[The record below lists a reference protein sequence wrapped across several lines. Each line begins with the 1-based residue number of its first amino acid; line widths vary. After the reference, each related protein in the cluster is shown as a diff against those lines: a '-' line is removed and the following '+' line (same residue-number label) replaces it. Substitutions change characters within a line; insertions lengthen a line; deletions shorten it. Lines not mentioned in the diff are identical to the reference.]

1 MRAVLRS
8 ATSAD
13 LAALEELD
21 LLCFPPDDPD
31 RERAAEGEIE
41 QAVAS
46 GCARILTVDGTIVAS
61 LLYEVPVEDHIYISG
76 LGVHPDWR
84 GHGYASLLLDDLLE
98 RESVNTA
105 RDKRSISTVT
115 GPGNF
120 AMLRL
125 LLSRGFVVRRLLT
138 DYFGPGRDRY
148 YCQYKIKREYVD
160 PDERFIL
167 PASALSHIGSM
178 LATGRYALTAL
189 AGPPGRPVVEMSRFE
204 DEDIASLQSAET
216 DAGVQF
222 TAGIL
227 AAITFLL
234 GISLTSD
241 NYPDAVRIVLIA
253 AAVATTVS
261 LSIYANA
268 SGELTRLRSNVF
280 NHHQKVGNVL
290 SEFGGVYPFLVSLPV
305 ALGAVASSVWVGLGS
320 ALFVT
325 AALVAYGRSSFSIIV
340 RFRQNLLTRAL
351 SAVIAASPI
360 AGVFM
365 VRPKGPNTQE
375 PNTQV
380 AAWIWALVACAAL
393 AALSALFLVRSEGE
407 LPRRRPARRW
417 QSRR

>member
-13 LAALEELD
+13 VAALEELD
-21 LLCFPPDDPD
+21 LLCFPPNDPD

-41 QAVAS
+41 EAVAS
-46 GCARILTVDGTIVAS
+46 GYARIVTVGETIVAS
-61 LLYEVPVEDHIYISG
+61 LLYEVPVEDHVYISG

-105 RDKRSISTVT
+105 QDKRSISTVT
-115 GPGNF
+115 GLGNF

-125 LLSRGFVVRRLLT
+125 LLSRGFVVRRLLS

-167 PASALSHIGSM
+167 PASAQSQIGSM

-189 AGPPGRPVVEMSRFE
+189 AGSRSRPVVEMSRFE
-204 DEDIASLQSAET
+204 DEDVASLQSAET
-216 DAGVQF
+216 DTGVQF

-234 GISLTSD
+234 GISLTVSKF
-241 NYPDAVRIVLIA
+241 PDAVRVVLIA

-268 SGELTRLRSNVF
+268 SGDLTRLRNNVF
-280 NHHQKVGNVL
+280 SQHMKWGNVL

-305 ALGAVASSVWVGLGS
+305 ALGAVSSLWVGLGS

-325 AALVAYGRSSFSIIV
+325 AAILVYEHSRLSIIV
-340 RFRQNLLTRAL
+340 RFRQNVFTRTL
-351 SAVIAASPI
+351 SAVIAASPVV
-360 AGVFM
+360 GVLV
-365 VRPKGPNTQE
+365 VRPGAQL
-375 PNTQV
+375 
-380 AAWIWALVACAAL
+380 AAWSWAAVACAAL
-393 AALSALFLVRSEGE
+393 AALSGLFLVRREGE
-407 LPRRRPARRW
+407 LPAPRTARLW

>member
-21 LLCFPPDDPD
+21 LLCFPPNDPD

-46 GCARILTVDGTIVAS
+46 GCARILTVDATIVAS
-61 LLYEVPVEDHIYISG
+61 LLYEVPVEDHVYISG

-105 RDKRSISTVT
+105 MDKRSISTVT

-120 AMLRL
+120 TMLRL

-148 YCQYKIKREYVD
+148 YCQYKVKPEYID

-167 PASALSHIGSM
+167 PASAQAQIGSM

-189 AGPPGRPVVEMSRFE
+189 AGLPARPVVEMSRFE
-204 DEDIASLQSAET
+204 GEDVASLQSAET

-234 GISLTSD
+234 GISLTSP

-280 NHHQKVGNVL
+280 SHHQKWGNVL

-305 ALGAVASSVWVGLGS
+305 ALGFVSSSLWVGLGS

-325 AALVAYGRSSFSIIV
+325 AALVVYEHSAFSIIV
-340 RFRQNLLTRAL
+340 RFRQTILTRAL

-360 AGVFM
+360 AGVLV
-365 VRPKGPNTQE
+365 VRRE
-375 PNTQV
+375 SQV
-380 AAWIWALVACAAL
+380 AAWIWATIACAAL
-393 AALSALFLVRSEGE
+393 AALSALFLARHEGE
-407 LPRRRPARRW
+407 SLTPRLARRW

>member
-41 QAVAS
+41 EAVAS
-46 GCARILTVDGTIVAS
+46 GCARIVTVDGTIVAS
-61 LLYEVPVEDHIYISG
+61 LLYEAPVDDHVYISG

-84 GHGYASLLLDDLLE
+84 GRGYGSLLLDDLLE

-148 YCQYKIKREYVD
+148 YCQYKIKSEYVD

-167 PASALSHIGSM
+167 PASAQSQIGSM

-189 AGPPGRPVVEMSRFE
+189 AGPRGRPVVEISRFE

-216 DAGVQF
+216 DTGVQF

-227 AAITFLL
+227 AAITFLV
-234 GISLTSD
+234 GISFTT
-241 NYPDAVRIVLIA
+241 NFPDAVRIVLIA

-268 SGELTRLRSNVF
+268 SGELTRLRTNVF
-280 NHHQKVGNVL
+280 SRYQKWGNVL

-305 ALGAVASSVWVGLGS
+305 ALGAVATSLWVGLGS

-325 AALVAYGRSSFSIIV
+325 AAIVMYEQSPFSIIV
-340 RFRQNLLTRAL
+340 RFRQNLFTRAL
-351 SAVIAASPI
+351 SAVIAASPV
-360 AGVFM
+360 AGVLV
-365 VRPKGPNTQE
+365 VRREAQA
-375 PNTQV
+375 
-380 AAWIWALVACAAL
+380 AAWIWAAVACAAL
-393 AALSALFLVRSEGE
+393 AALSALFLARSEGE
-407 LPRRRPARRW
+407 ALRRRPVRRW

>member
-21 LLCFPPDDPD
+21 LLCFPPNDPD

-46 GCARILTVDGTIVAS
+46 GCARIVTVGETIVAS
-61 LLYEVPVEDHIYISG
+61 LLYEMPVEDHIYISG

-84 GHGYASLLLDDLLE
+84 GHGYASLLLDDMLE

-120 AMLRL
+120 TMLRL

-148 YCQYKIKREYVD
+148 YCQYKIKRDYVD
-160 PDERFIL
+160 PDERFIV
-167 PASALSHIGSM
+167 PASAQSHIGSM

-204 DEDIASLQSAET
+204 DEDVASLQSAET
-216 DAGVQF
+216 DTGVQF

-234 GISLTSD
+234 GISLTTERF
-241 NYPDAVRIVLIA
+241 PDAVRIVLVA

-280 NHHQKVGNVL
+280 SRYQKWGNVL

-305 ALGAVASSVWVGLGS
+305 ALGAPASTSLWVGLGS

-325 AALVAYGRSSFSIIV
+325 AAIVVYERSSFSIIV
-340 RFRQNLLTRAL
+340 RFRQNVLTRAL
-351 SAVIAASPI
+351 SAVIAVSPI
-360 AGVFM
+360 AGVLV
-365 VRPKGPNTQE
+365 VRRE
-375 PNTQV
+375 PQV
-380 AAWIWALVACAAL
+380 AAWVWAAVACAAL
-393 AALSALFLVRSEGE
+393 AALSAVFLARSEGE
-407 LPRRRPARRW
+407 SLPPRLARRW
-417 QSRR
+417 QSRTR